1 LSDGCRPKGL
11 SCWYDDEMRSLLT
24 LAMTGQVT
32 DNVAAAAAVFVPSS
46 VTADYQLQLQL
57 GSSRCQHKLPRFT
70 YLLTYLLSLI
80 NHSQG

>member
-1 LSDGCRPKGL
+1 
-11 SCWYDDEMRSLLT
+11 MRSLLT
-24 LAMTGQVT
+24 LAMMGQVA

-70 YLLTYLLSLI
+70 YLLTYLLTYFHSLI
-80 NHSQG
+80 TAKANCTQVYWLNIF

>member
-1 LSDGCRPKGL
+1 
-11 SCWYDDEMRSLLT
+11 MRNLLT

-32 DNVAAAAAVFVPSS
+32 DNVAAAVAAVFVPSS

-57 GSSRCQHKLPRFT
+57 CSSRCQHK
-70 YLLTYLLSLI
+70 LSLI